1 MKAERGGDARRER
14 SAMEPQDSAAALSL
28 SDARR
33 CTHVSQ
39 AAAAGIGGKGGNGGN
54 VVDDAVRSSHA
65 GMGVCVF
72 VCGTT
77 EEEAGWMCCAGP
89 CCGVGCRWLVGPWKL
104 IRETHRSQRGSPRI
118 VASAVVTCR

>member
-1 MKAERGGDARRER
+1 MGGGAGRER

-33 CTHVSQ
+33 CTPVSQ
-39 AAAAGIGGKGGNGGN
+39 AAGAGVGGNGGNGGN
-54 VVDDAVRSSHA
+54 VVDDAVRTSHA

-89 CCGVGCRWLVGPWKL
+89 CCAIGCRWLVGPWKPGPGDK
-104 IRETHRSQRGSPRI
+104 HRSRLESPRV
-118 VASAVVTCR
+118 VASAVGTCR